1 MVVYCNIKY
10 WCFFIIFFFIN
21 KIYFGKE
28 VKNDM
33 ERIVID
39 VGVDNFVCVLV
50 GFILV
55 LSDIFYIEWMEREE

>member
-1 MVVYCNIKY
+1 M
-10 WCFFIIFFFIN
+10 FFYNFFFIS

-28 VKNDM
+28 VKNDI
-33 ERIVID
+33 EKIVID